1 MKLVV
6 VGVLVLFIGFW
17 MVQAPA
23 SLAQFSQDAGA
34 WTWEMTTMVFRSVID
49 FLRALFD

>member
-17 MVQAPA
+17 MVQSPG
-23 SLAQFSQDAGA
+23 SLANFAEEAGV
-34 WTWEMTTMVFRSVID
+34 WLWDMTAMVFGAIID
-49 FLRALFD
+49 FLSALFD

>member
-6 VGVLVLFIGFW
+6 AGVLVLFIGFW

-23 SLAQFSQDAGA
+23 SLASFAEDAGT
-34 WTWEMTTMVFRSVID
+34 WVWEMTSLVFGAVIS
-49 FLRALFD
+49 FLSALFD